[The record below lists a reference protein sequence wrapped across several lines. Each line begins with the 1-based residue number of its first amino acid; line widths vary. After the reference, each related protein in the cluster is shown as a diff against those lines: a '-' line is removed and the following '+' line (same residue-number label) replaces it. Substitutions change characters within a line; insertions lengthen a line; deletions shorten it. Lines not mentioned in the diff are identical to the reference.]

1 MNSTLI
7 RYTDSKYADDY
18 MNGDLY
24 MSSLFKFWDLEKG
37 RINYYDAINGKV
49 SEEKYKQA
57 LEFEKMRQQDFSE
70 GVASQFPW
78 DQLPEDIKEAF
89 GNFIIHDARFRV
101 EAYGYCNLLCFYRV
115 DTIDCE
121 QRMPV
126 DKDNLSYLLEQK
138 GVSVLS
144 EEIRTLNQVQ
154 LKDLFSKVIPVNP
167 LLDRS
172 KNHMIQLPARSMDR
186 YGDMVVLIKDEV
198 EFVNR
203 IAEAV
208 KRQGG
213 EYIAGNIKYHK
224 IKDRSNP
231 DELKERNHVSVY
243 SSGGKDDGLFDM
255 KEMLADKDQIIRYG
269 CLDKYDVF
277 EEQKEWR
284 ICWMP
289 EVRNR
294 QDKTLHVGSLQD
306 IIEIIPRENIRSRLL
321 EIYPGYI
328 PGFVNKE
335 GRSIAG
341 GTMTYSRFK
350 QFVEN
355 IDGKGRLFFDIG

>member
-1 MNSTLI
+1 MNNMLI
-7 RYTDSKYADDY
+7 RYTNSKYADDY

-24 MSSLFKFWDLEKG
+24 MSSLSKFWDLERG

-49 SEEKYKQA
+49 SEEEYNEA
-57 LEFEKMRQQDFSE
+57 LDFEKMHQQDFSE

-115 DTIDCE
+115 DTIDCKNN
-121 QRMPV
+121 MPV
-126 DKDNLSYLLEQK
+126 DEDNLSYLLEQK
-138 GVSVLS
+138 GVFISS
-144 EEIRTLNQVQ
+144 EEIRTMNQIQ
-154 LKDLFSKVIPVNP
+154 LRDLFSKVIPANP
-167 LLDRS
+167 LLAGS
-172 KNHMIQLPARSMDR
+172 KTHMIQLPKQNMDQ

-198 EFVNR
+198 EFIKR
-203 IAEAV
+203 IAEAI

-213 EYIAGNIKYHK
+213 EYIAGDVKYHK
-224 IKDRSNP
+224 IKDRANP
-231 DELKERNHVSVY
+231 DEFEERHHVSVY
-243 SSGGKDDGLFDM
+243 SSDGKDDGLFDM

-277 EEQKEWR
+277 EEQKECR

-294 QDKTLHVGSLQD
+294 QDKILHVGSLKD
-306 IIEIIPRENIRSRLL
+306 IIEIIPRENIRARLL
-321 EIYPGYI
+321 ELYPGYI
-328 PGFVNKE
+328 PGFVDKE
-335 GRSIAG
+335 GRAIAG
-341 GTMTYSRFK
+341 GTMTYSQFK